1 MSRRV
6 IQQKYIASDGTEYDS
21 KDEYHY
27 HQILLTDKRVS
38 CIRRQVR
45 INIFPTLYMK
55 VPKQLKTK
63 IRYDK
68 RVLVIGHNYK
78 ADFVFWEDGRL
89 IVCDV
94 KSSYTHK
101 LREFRITAK
110 GCINKIVAH
119 NKKRHNGEPY
129 VVFRETIHIKKNEW
143 KIIDYPPKGC
153 TYYDKERKS

>member
-21 KDEYHY
+21 KDEYLY

-45 INIFPTLYMK
+45 INIFPTVYMK
-55 VPKQLKTK
+55 VPKQLKAK

-68 RVLVIGHNYK
+68 RVMVNGHNYK

-89 IVCDV
+89 VVCDV

-110 GCINKIVAH
+110 GVINKILSH
-119 NKKRHNGEPY
+119 NKKRHNGDPF
-129 VVFRETIHIKKNEW
+129 VVFREAIHIKKNEW

-153 TYYDKERKS
+153 TYYDEERKA